1 MAAARG
7 RGAQL
12 PQHTDACVDLAMHTI
27 YRALVTA
34 VLLVWGY
41 VIATGLSAGESPE
54 ALETHLTTGLV
65 GALFGAL
72 VQSLPFAYFL
82 GTGFWVKAFVRA
94 SGADADWETR
104 QKGWMKSRGYLL
116 LYVPPV
122 ITLATAIT
130 GGMAETGRVP
140 VGLHASLVLGA
151 FVVQLAALF
160 VVPQMMVRNSALMD
174 ELAETHSLPKPDTPE
189 LDEYIEREEAN
200 ALPPLFQLS
209 RVLMFFGI
217 QPLLIWLYLR
227 FGTEGLQGAPYLPFA
242 LFGCALF
249 ALGFGLNARHDPEQ
263 PATQA
268 KAITRAMIAAGIGL
282 VLFVA
287 LPHYLSDFLED
298 FMS

>member
-1 MAAARG
+1 
-7 RGAQL
+7 
-12 PQHTDACVDLAMHTI
+12 MHTI

-41 VIATGLSAGESPE
+41 VIVTGLSAGESPE
-54 ALETHLTTGLV
+54 ALETHLTVGLV

-94 SGADADWETR
+94 SGADADWELR

-116 LYVPPV
+116 LYVPPL

-140 VGLHASLVLGA
+140 VGLHAALVLTA
-151 FVVQLAALF
+151 FVTQLAALF
-160 VVPQMMVRNSALMD
+160 VVPPMMQRNSALMD
-174 ELAETHSLPKPDTPE
+174 ELADTHRLPKPDTPE
-189 LDEYIEREEAN
+189 LEEYIAREEAV

-209 RVLMFFGI
+209 RVLMFFGL
-217 QPLLIWLYLR
+217 QPVLIWLYLR
-227 FGTEGLQGAPYLPFA
+227 FGTEGLKGAPYLPFA
-242 LFGCALF
+242 LLGCALF
-249 ALGFGLNARHDPEQ
+249 SLGFGLNARHDPDH
-263 PATQA
+263 PASSS
-268 KAITRAMIAAGIGL
+268 RAWMRGL
-282 VLFVA
+282 VAAVAGLALFVA

-298 FMS
+298 FVS